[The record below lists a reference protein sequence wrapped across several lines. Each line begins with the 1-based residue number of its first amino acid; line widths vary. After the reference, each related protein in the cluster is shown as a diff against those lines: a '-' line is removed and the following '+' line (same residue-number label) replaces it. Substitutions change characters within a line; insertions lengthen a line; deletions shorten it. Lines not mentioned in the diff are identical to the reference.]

1 MSDGKEIGLLFE
13 LIQTFKIKCFVEII
27 ILCTSYGLIQFSKYN
42 QCGPFFFLILLIH
55 LCNYKILHE
64 LCCVFKLFYWCIKLY
79 PINYFELYITL

>member
-42 QCGPFFFLILLIH
+42 QCGPFFS
-55 LCNYKILHE
+55 
-64 LCCVFKLFYWCIKLY
+64 LFYLY
-79 PINYFELYITL
+79 ICVIIEFFMNYVVFLNYFIGV